1 MSQLSSILK
10 GDLKRQSLIRHSSF
24 YTEISPFCS
33 LANEGGTSRWDPWE
47 GLWRGERIGIQVK
60 WWKREKVRMGGHG
73 SRNEFPAMSFLWA
86 LILVSLLDVPRR
98 LQHNN
103 SLYFLLPLLSLE
115 SYPQLNHPIKSLKLD
130 LYWRS
135 FCKFLEVKNARAG
148 KMLQI
153 PRSSISC

>member
-1 MSQLSSILK
+1 MRPMGRAVTWGADRHPGEMMKERK
-10 GDLKRQSLIRHSSF
+10 GQ
-24 YTEISPFCS
+24 
-33 LANEGGTSRWDPWE
+33 N
-47 GLWRGERIGIQVK
+47 
-60 WWKREKVRMGGHG
+60 GGHG

-153 PRSSISC
+153 PRSSISCQPEETEPQVEIQFFIKCL